1 MRREL
6 KPGMVIRR
14 RLDFGPKPKVYFV
27 LKAGSYQA
35 RLPGTDQT
43 RLLEHAV
50 DTWNTPLTHGLKVSM
65 PRVSTSMTKSVLAAG
80 KL

>member
-50 DTWNTPLTHGLKVSM
+50 DTWIEGINAEGQYEYDQICSCCWEVIVS
-65 PRVSTSMTKSVLAAG
+65 L
-80 KL
+80 